1 MLFCLP
7 PFYLQAQKWTIGTKF
22 DSLLSNNFS
31 PEYNSLNIVVDS
43 KFALV
48 ISEDSHNKE

>member
-1 MLFCLP
+1 MLFCLL

-22 DSLLSNNFS
+22 VSLLSYNFN
-31 PEYNSLNIVVDS
+31 PESNSLNIVVDS
-43 KFALV
+43 KVALV